1 MSLSFFPHHGI
12 IYLSKIL
19 MHMKTK
25 ILLKKFA
32 GYDLNEIEHFIH
44 DSFSEFGSPDRL
56 FRPGQKVLLKPNL
69 LRAFKPDRCATTH
82 PVILEAV
89 CRALK
94 DRSINDITI
103 SDSPALGSLRA
114 AACKA
119 GYGPLEKKYG
129 VKIVPFSNPEPLT
142 TEENIP
148 HLKIAGNL
156 KDYDHIIN
164 LPKFKSHC
172 QMTLTLS
179 IKNLFGLVLGKRK
192 PVLHCL
198 VNNDK
203 VQFGKMLVD
212 IAKYVNP
219 SVTIVDGIQA
229 MQGQGPANGTPY
241 PLGIIASG
249 RDLTAL
255 DRILAAIVR
264 VPPEKVYALE
274 AARLKG
280 FGTYDLEAI
289 ELSDDLES
297 FKVSD
302 FQLAE
307 VPMDISFNPLRIIK
321 SFLKQF
327 YEVGIKEKLVGYPL
341 SNLNDRREKPDG

>member
-1 MSLSFFPHHGI
+1 M
-12 IYLSKIL
+12 K
-19 MHMKTK
+19 MKTSILIQK
-25 ILLKKFA
+25 IQR
-32 GYDLNEIEHFIH
+32 YDLNKVEQFVR
-44 DSFSEFGSPDRL
+44 DSFSRFDSPDRP

-69 LRAFKPDRCATTH
+69 LRAFKPDRCVTTH

-94 DRSINDITI
+94 DYSINHIAI
-103 SDSPALGSLRA
+103 SDSPALGSLPAVAR
-114 AACKA
+114 KA

-129 VKIVPFSNPEPLT
+129 VKIVPLSDPVPFVN
-142 TEENIP
+142 EENIP

-179 IKNLFGLVLGKRK
+179 IKNLFGLVIGKRK

-212 IAKYVNP
+212 IAKHVNP
-219 SVTIVDGIQA
+219 SLTLVDGIQA

-241 PLGIIASG
+241 PLGIMASG
-249 RDLTAL
+249 QDLTAL
-255 DRILAAIVR
+255 DRVLTEIVR
-264 VPPEKVYALE
+264 VPLERVYALE

-280 FGTYDLEAI
+280 FGTYDLNAI
-289 ELSDDLES
+289 ELLAENNLES
-297 FKVSD
+297 YKVSD

-307 VPMDISFNPLRIIK
+307 IPLDISFNPLRVIK
-321 SFLKQF
+321 SFLKQV
-327 YEVGIKEKLVGYPL
+327 YEVRIKEKLAG
-341 SNLNDRREKPDG
+341 